1 MGQEDPARPYGARAR
16 PRLTAVRNQ
25 PADRS
30 AGWNE
35 LHVFEFSA
43 VTREAAAAAMGEVRV
58 LRRRW
63 VMLALFS
70 VTSMANAAHWIM
82 YAIIANIATRYYGVS
97 DMAINWTSIVFMAA
111 YVPLVFPASWII
123 ERQGLRVA
131 VLLGCSLMCAGSWLK
146 VVSAAPDRFDI
157 AFIGQTVVGVAQ
169 MFTLGVPGRLAAVW
183 FGAKEVSFACAVG
196 VFGNQLGIA
205 LGFLIPPAMV
215 GDHEDLEKI
224 TADLKVLYYV
234 FAAVPTV
241 VLVLLVLFFEKRPPV
256 PPSLAQAALLK
267 QELHLGN
274 GHQAKAAAASQGED
288 GAGAGAGAGKGK
300 AARDSHYARTIKQLL
315 TNPSY
320 VLLILGYGMNVG
332 TFYAVST
339 LLNQIILAKFPI
351 AEYPSAIEDAGRVG
365 LTMVLMGVLGSIAGG
380 LVLDTWHKFKE
391 TTIVIYILAVL
402 GMVAFTFS
410 VSSGNMVLVY
420 VTAGFLGFCTTGY
433 VPVGYEFGAEL
444 TYPHSESTSVGLL
457 NAAGESIGIILVL
470 GAGEVL
476 QLYGSEITNYGFIGA
491 LIFGL
496 FISLFIKNDLRRLAA
511 SKQQQDLH
519 DESARKE
526 HTRF

>member
-1 MGQEDPARPYGARAR
+1 M
-16 PRLTAVRNQ
+16 
-25 PADRS
+25 
-30 AGWNE
+30 
-35 LHVFEFSA
+35 
-43 VTREAAAAAMGEVRV
+43 EAAAAAMGEVRV

-82 YAIIANIATRYYGVS
+82 YAIIADVATRYYGVS

-111 YVPLVFPASWII
+111 YVPLVLPASWVI
-123 ERQGLRVA
+123 EKKGLRPA

-157 AFIGQTVVGVAQ
+157 AFIGQTIIGVAQ
-169 MFTLGVPGRLAAVW
+169 MFTLGLPGRLAAVW

-205 LGFLIPPAMV
+205 LGFLIPPAVV
-215 GDHEDLEKI
+215 GDHADLAAI
-224 TADLKVLYYV
+224 TADLKVLYYA
-234 FAAVPTV
+234 FAIVPTV
-241 VLVLLVLFFEKRPPV
+241 VLVLLVLFFENRPPV

-267 QELHLGN
+267 QQLHN
-274 GHQAKAAAASQGED
+274 GASANGTVAGQGED
-288 GAGAGAGAGKGK
+288 GHGQGKGK
-300 AARDSHYARTIKQLL
+300 AHYWHTIKQLM

-320 VLLILGYGMNVG
+320 VLLILSYGMNVG

-339 LLNQIILAKFPI
+339 LLNQIILSQFPKDKFP
-351 AEYPSAIEDAGRVG
+351 SATEDAGRVG

-391 TTIVIYILAVL
+391 TTIVIYILAVI

-410 VSSGNMVLVY
+410 VGSGNMLLVY
-420 VTAGFLGFCTTGY
+420 ATAGFLGFCTTGY

-444 TYPHSESTSVGLL
+444 TYPHPESTSVGLL
-457 NAAGESIGIILVL
+457 NAAGESIGIALVL

-476 QLYGSEITNYGFIGA
+476 QLYGDKVTNYGFIGA
-491 LIFGL
+491 LLFGL
-496 FISLFIKNDLRRLAA
+496 LLSLFIKNDLRRLAA
-511 SKQQQDLH
+511 TKTQQEAH
-519 DESARKE
+519 DQAKE
-526 HTRF
+526 NTRF

>member
-1 MGQEDPARPYGARAR
+1 METGVEPAVEPPCPPL
-16 PRLTAVRNQ
+16 PRTKGPKGPEPGERTPLL
-25 PADRS
+25 PK
-30 AGWNE
+30 G
-35 LHVFEFSA
+35 
-43 VTREAAAAAMGEVRV
+43 EAAAVAMGEVRV

-63 VMLALFS
+63 LMLALFS

-82 YAIIANIATRYYGVS
+82 YAIIANIATRYYNVS

-123 ERQGLRVA
+123 EKKGLRVA

-157 AFIGQTVVGVAQ
+157 AFIGQTIIGVAQ

-215 GDHEDLEKI
+215 GNHEDLEQI

-234 FAAVPTV
+234 FAAVPTA

-267 QELHLGN
+267 QQQHQSNGATN
-274 GHQAKAAAASQGED
+274 GHQTKSQPSQAEEGVP
-288 GAGAGAGAGKGK
+288 GK
-300 AARDSHYARTIKQLL
+300 AKSARGDSHYARTIKQLL

-320 VLLILGYGMNVG
+320 LLLILGYGMNVG

-339 LLNQIILAKFPI
+339 LLNQIILAKFPL
-351 AEYPSAIEDAGRVG
+351 AENPSANEDAGRVG

-410 VSSGNMVLVY
+410 VSSSNMVLVY
-420 VTAGFLGFCTTGY
+420 VTAGFLGFFTTGY

-457 NAAGESIGIILVL
+457 NAAGESIGIVLVL

-476 QLYGSEITNYGFIGA
+476 QLYGSEITNYGFIGT
-491 LIFGL
+491 LILGL

-519 DESARKE
+519 NEQTGKE